1 VVSEACVTAVTT
13 VTGLSHIPPLR
24 VAQIVWE
31 ACSTLLLCNSAEEDA
46 SKSGYSGYRGYREIL
61 ETARTGRA

>member
-46 SKSGYSGYRGYREIL
+46 SKSGYRGYREIL